1 MYKFLT
7 NFVENKTKS
16 VMKTHYV
23 LLSLAC
29 AFFLSTDLNAQF
41 LKKLGKKVE
50 NKVENTVINK
60 TSDKAGKE
68 TGKAVDNVLEPETD
82 NKKQNREKKT
92 TKKSASKSIP
102 SSYEFDYQYQ
112 MTMTTSQGKMS
123 LDYFLKPGASYLGL
137 KMNQG
142 IDMFMVMDGDSNT
155 NYMFMNSGGNKI
167 ATATSLNGNDI
178 INSSNNENDY
188 TITDLP
194 PKTILGYKCLGKQM
208 ENEEYLIKMY
218 YTTEADVSFN
228 DVFKSS
234 NDQIPDAMK
243 AHFNSAEGALMMYMD
258 MVDKKNKGKR
268 NSSSTMECTLLKPTD
283 FTFNTSG
290 YRAM

>member
-1 MYKFLT
+1 
-7 NFVENKTKS
+7 
-16 VMKTHYV
+16 MKTHYV
-23 LLSLAC
+23 LLSIVC
-29 AFFLSTDLNAQF
+29 AFFLSADLNAQF
-41 LKKLGKKVE
+41 LKKLSKKVE

-68 TGKAVDNVLEPETD
+68 TGKAVDKVLEPETD
-82 NKKQNREKKT
+82 NKKAKNERKAS
-92 TKKSASKSIP
+92 KKSSSKNMP
-102 SSYEFDYQYQ
+102 SSYEFEYQYQ
-112 MTMTTSQGKMS
+112 MTMTTSQGKMN

-142 IDMFMVMDGDSNT
+142 VDMFMVMDGDSNT
-155 NYMFMNSGGNKI
+155 NYMFMNSGGTKI

-178 INSSNNENDY
+178 INSANDENDY

-194 PKTILGYKCLGKQM
+194 PKKILGYNCLGKQM
-208 ENEEYLIKMY
+208 ENDEYLIKMY

-243 AHFNSAEGALMMYMD
+243 AHFNSDEGALMMYMD

-268 NSSSTMECTLLKPTD
+268 NASSTMECTLLKSTD
-283 FTFNTSG
+283 FTFKTSG
-290 YRAM
+290 YQVM